1 MLNCEAPKVSS
12 EKKENALGE
21 GETTPCLLLILS
33 MNIDNK
39 REFLD
44 SSWGFSVEGVRKVP
58 KGITGF
64 WLSTGAQFDPFDPS
78 K

>member
-1 MLNCEAPKVSS
+1 MQIS

-58 KGITGF
+58 KGITGI